1 MLARRGMSV
10 RLATAAL
17 ALLGL
22 VHAAPAEAQQRT
34 IRIATEGAYAP
45 WNFTAPGGQLQGFE
59 VDLANDLC
67 RRMNARCMIVAQ
79 DWDGI
84 IPGLNAGRYDAIMAG
99 MNITDRRLEVI
110 NFSRVYAAGPHA
122 FAAMP
127 NSPLR
132 NLPGSGQSLSFASQ
146 EGEIVALLD
155 QIRPLLRGRTI
166 GVQTATTNALFLTQY
181 FANAGATIRE
191 YRTTEEHDL
200 DIASGRLDAIFAAVT
215 AITATAEKPEFRGLA
230 PVGPA
235 ISGGVLGRG
244 VAVGLR
250 KADADLL
257 AAFNEAIGAAIADGT
272 IRRLSEQWFKTD
284 ISPRS

>member
-1 MLARRGMSV
+1 MLFRRSFV
-10 RLATAAL
+10 HLAAAGAAL
-17 ALLGL
+17 VAAGRTPAL
-22 VHAAPAEAQQRT
+22 AQQRT
-34 IRIATEGAYAP
+34 VRIATEGAYAP
-45 WNFTAPGGQLQGFE
+45 WNFTGPGGQLLGFE
-59 VDLANDLC
+59 IDLANDLC
-67 RRMNARCMIVAQ
+67 RRMNARCTIVAQ

-84 IPGLNAGRYDAIMAG
+84 IPGLTAGRYDAIMAG

-122 FAAMP
+122 FGTMP

-132 NLPGSGQSLSFASQ
+132 NLPGAGRVLSFATD
-146 EGEIVALLD
+146 EAEIRVVLD

-166 GVQTATTNALFLTQY
+166 GVQTATTNSAFLAQF

-200 DIASGRLDAIFAAVT
+200 DLAAGRLDAIFAAVT
-215 AITATAEKPEFRGLA
+215 AMTATAEKPEFRGLA
-230 PVGPA
+230 PSGPLL
-235 ISGGVLGRG
+235 SGGILGRG

-250 KADADLL
+250 KADNDLK
-257 AAFNEAIGAAIADGT
+257 AAFDAAIDAALADGT
-272 IRRLSEQWFKTD
+272 IRRLSERWFKTD